1 MKLEIISFTEQG
13 AGLCAKLL
21 TALCNNGEECR
32 GFILGRY
39 MKPEYEEA
47 GLEAVSS
54 TLPEW
59 TREAF
64 NNADGVIFIG
74 AAGIAVRAA
83 APYIKSKAEDPA
95 VVVIDAGASF
105 AISLLSG
112 HLGGA
117 NDLARTIAEI
127 TGAVP
132 VITTATDV
140 NGRFAVDEFARKN
153 DLLLT
158 DLFRAKRISADIL
171 DGRTI
176 GFFSDFQTQGPLPK
190 GLERDRWTENRIIVT
205 YKDRNEE
212 GGLLLVPKSVVIGI
226 GCRRGTK
233 ETEIGERVNDLLE
246 EMNISKSAVAAVA
259 SIDLKQDEEGLLAF
273 AKGMGVPAVFL
284 TAEELNAAQ
293 GDYQES
299 EFVKKTTGVG
309 NVCERAAVLALAEDG
324 QNELLAGKR
333 SGGGITMALGLIR
346 RTIRFEG
353 GTSER
358 V

>member
-21 TALCNNGEECR
+21 TAFRSRGEECR

-39 MKPEYEEA
+39 MKQEYEDA
-47 GLEAVSS
+47 GLEKVSA
-54 TLPEW
+54 TLTEW
-59 TREAF
+59 TKEAF
-64 NNADGVIFIG
+64 LSADGVIFIG

-117 NDLARTIAEI
+117 NDLARTAAKI

-153 DLLLT
+153 GLLLT
-158 DLFRAKRISADIL
+158 DLYKAKRISADIL
-171 DGRTI
+171 DGRPV
-176 GFFSDFQTQGPLPK
+176 GFFSDFQTVGQLPD
-190 GLERDRWTENRIIVT
+190 GLEADQWTENRILVT
-205 YKDRNEE
+205 YKDQKEE

-226 GCRRGTK
+226 GCRRGTG
-233 ETEIGERVNDLLE
+233 EAEIAERAKCLLE

-259 SIDLKQDEEGLLAF
+259 SIDLKRDEAGLLAF
-273 AKGMGVPAVFL
+273 AEQMGVPAVFF
-284 TAEELNAAQ
+284 TAEELSAAQ
-293 GDYQES
+293 GSFEES

-309 NVCERAAVLALAEDG
+309 NVCERAAALALAEDG

-346 RTIRFEG
+346 RKIRFEG
-353 GTSER
+353 GTSEG